1 MLLAAPDKFRGTAT
15 AGEAASAIARGA
27 EQLGWTVRRQPL
39 ADGGEGLIDVL
50 AGQGGER
57 FDVEV
62 TGPLGMPT
70 LAQVLVTGSMA
81 VIEMAQAS
89 GLALAGG
96 SEEND
101 PVAATSR
108 GTGEL
113 IVHAAQL
120 LRRDH
125 GTGTVVLG
133 LGGSAS
139 TDGGEE
145 AVEAVRAAG
154 GLGGIDLVGACDV
167 STLFVDAARQF
178 GPQKGASDGEVA
190 LLESRL
196 RNTAARY
203 GERFGVDV
211 SQVEGGGAAG
221 GMGGAIVVLGG
232 RLRSGYEVVADL
244 VGLRRLLA
252 EAAVVVTG
260 EGTLDA
266 GSFAGKVVG
275 SVLLDAVSAGVPSL
289 VVAGQVTGDARR
301 RAAAAGAQVV
311 SLIEEFGTERA
322 LASTTI
328 CIEEAVS
335 HHLRHAGSARPFGVT
350 GDHR

>member
-15 AGEAASAIARGA
+15 AGEAAAAIARGG
-27 EQLGWTVRRQPL
+27 QRLGWTIREQPL

-50 AGQGGER
+50 GGHGGER

-62 TGPLGMPT
+62 TGPLGVPT
-70 LAQVLVTGSMA
+70 LAQVLVTDSMA

-96 SEEND
+96 SELND

-113 IVHAAQL
+113 IVHAAHL
-120 LRRDH
+120 LRRH
-125 GTGTVVLG
+125 YGSGTVVLG

-139 TDGGEE
+139 TDGGE
-145 AVEAVRAAG
+145 AAIEAVRTA
-154 GLGGIDLVGACDV
+154 GGIDGIELVGACDV
-167 STLFVDAARQF
+167 STQFIDAARQF
-178 GPQKGASDGEVA
+178 GPQKGASDREVA
-190 LLESRL
+190 ILESRL
-196 RNTAARY
+196 RNAASRY
-203 GERFGVDV
+203 RERFGVDV

-221 GMGGAIVVLGG
+221 GMGGAIVALGG
-232 RLRSGYEVVADL
+232 RLRSGYEVVADV
-244 VGLRRLLA
+244 VGLRHILA
-252 EAAVVVTG
+252 DAAVVITG

-289 VVAGQVTGDARR
+289 VVAGRVTGGAHR
-301 RAAAAGAQVV
+301 RAAAAGAEVV
-311 SLIEEFGTERA
+311 SLIEEFGSEQA
-322 LASTTI
+322 LANTSI

-335 HHLRHAGSARPFGVT
+335 HHLRWAGSARPVRIT